1 MHTALG
7 EQARFF
13 IPELGSK
20 ITAKVAH
27 RGLYQ
32 VTLAQELPFL
42 SLDTGLTDAQGRAAR
57 IRHVSLELDGS
68 VPRLMLDVEYPEP
81 VDVEVR
87 MDDLEPRKP
96 RRDPTQPYAI
106 EAKPEPRESIVVGED
121 SPLVETPGT
130 KIPWY
135 KRLLIWFIA
144 FI

>member
-1 MHTALG
+1 MDTAMNPG

-13 IPELGSK
+13 IPKVGTP

-32 VTLAQELPFL
+32 ITLAQELPFL
-42 SLDTGLTDAQGRAAR
+42 SLDTGLTDAEGRSAR

-81 VDVEVR
+81 VDVEI
-87 MDDLEPRKP
+87 DTGLLEPAKK
-96 RRDPTQPYAI
+96 RRDETRPYALQTRG
-106 EAKPEPRESIVVGED
+106 EEEIVVDD
-121 SPLVETPGT
+121 SPLRPSPGM
-130 KIPWY
+130 PWY
-135 KRLLIWFIA
+135 RRLLVWFIA